1 MDEIQQAQKM
11 LRIGNALNRLLNN
24 KDFKLV
30 FQDIFHDE
38 YMRTVGLN
46 FSSAGSQSRERY
58 AENIAARGI
67 FIAFI
72 EQLLNDARNAQDF
85 IAFAAQHQV
94 DTQTQTEGE

>member
-30 FQDIFHDE
+30 FQDVFHDE

-46 FSSAGSQSRERY
+46 FASAGSQSREKY
-58 AENIAARGI
+58 NEKVAARGI
-67 FIAFI
+67 FIEFVD
-72 EQLLNDARNAQDF
+72 QMLTDARNAQDF
-85 IAFAAQHQV
+85 IAFAAQQKFES
-94 DTQTQTEGE
+94 EGE